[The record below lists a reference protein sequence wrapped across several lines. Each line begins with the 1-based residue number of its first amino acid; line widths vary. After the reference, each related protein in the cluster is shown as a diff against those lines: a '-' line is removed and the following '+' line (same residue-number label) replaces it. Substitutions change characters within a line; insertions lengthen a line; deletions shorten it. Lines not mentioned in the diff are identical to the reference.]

1 MSCCRD
7 RLCFTGSDS
16 DEACPLVICQ
26 QERMEQGM
34 PQVCIMN
41 LMGRGLKWRLEKV
54 KVEELSRPSESW
66 LNQRGLRASLWR
78 DATSEVETCWRPRRK
93 GQAFIK
99 SYCKMWS
106 ENWKFGVGCTWWNFK
121 GRFEKHFQ
129 NSYYLGFWLL
139 SGIFVCYWWQVEWCA
154 ELIAALNPLRD
165 QAVEISTG
173 GHSQVLILK

>member
-1 MSCCRD
+1 MQKFGSILYNIYIYSMSCCRD

-66 LNQRGLRASLWR
+66 LNHSR
-78 DATSEVETCWRPRRK
+78 EV
-93 GQAFIK
+93 
-99 SYCKMWS
+99 
-106 ENWKFGVGCTWWNFK
+106 
-121 GRFEKHFQ
+121 
-129 NSYYLGFWLL
+129 
-139 SGIFVCYWWQVEWCA
+139 
-154 ELIAALNPLRD
+154 
-165 QAVEISTG
+165 
-173 GHSQVLILK
+173 